1 MAAPSALSTR
11 RPVVRAAARVAR
23 RPATGLAGFGTF
35 VGTFAVPVLW
45 HALVDVVLRL
55 RYRTVVARQVSDIVV
70 GVGGFVVGGGMVFVV
85 FAMSFFAGTEV
96 GLQGYT
102 GLSQIGAESFMGI
115 AGSFANVREIVPVI
129 AGAAI
134 AAQVGTAFTA
144 ELGAMRVADEID
156 AIEAMGL
163 PSRTYLVSTR
173 LVATLLAVVP
183 LYLVSMFASFF
194 ATRWVTVSGF
204 GLSPGVYDHY
214 FNLYLPPVDIVYS
227 LVKVVVFTVL
237 IVLIHAYHGYTVQGG
252 PVEVGR
258 AVGRAVRA
266 SIMTLVVTNLVLSY
280 VFWGTGS
287 TVTVAG

>member
-1 MAAPSALSTR
+1 MRGASHVL
-11 RPVVRAAARVAR
+11 R
-23 RPATGLAGFGTF
+23 RPALAIAGFGTF
-35 VGTFAVPVLW
+35 VGTFALPVLW

-55 RYRTVVARQVSDIVV
+55 RYRTVVLRQVSDIVV

-144 ELGAMRVADEID
+144 ELGAMRVADEVD

-183 LYLVSMFASFF
+183 LYLVSLFASFF
-194 ATRWVTVSGF
+194 ATRLVTVQGF

-214 FNLYLPPVDIVYS
+214 FQLYLPPVDILYS
-227 LVKVVVFTVL
+227 LVKVVVFTVM
-237 IVLIHAYHGYTVQGG
+237 IVLIHAWYGYTVRGG

-280 VFWGTGS
+280 VFWGSGS

>member
-1 MAAPSALSTR
+1 MGAVTTVRGHPTLRAAVRLVR
-11 RPVVRAAARVAR
+11 RPRVV
-23 RPATGLAGFGTF
+23 LADLGAF
-35 VGTFAVPVLW
+35 VGDFAVPVVW

-55 RYRTVVARQVSDIVV
+55 RHRKVVLQQVSDIVT
-70 GVGGFVVGGGMVFVV
+70 GVGGFVVGGGMVFVI

-102 GLSQIGAESFMGI
+102 GLAEIGAESFMGI

-129 AGAAI
+129 AGAAV
-134 AAQVGTAFTA
+134 AAQVGTSFTA
-144 ELGAMRVADEID
+144 ELGAMRVSNEID

-163 PSRTYLVSTR
+163 PSMTYLVSTR
-173 LVATLLAVVP
+173 LVATLIAIVP
-183 LYLVSMFASFF
+183 LYLVSLFASFF
-194 ATRWVTVSGF
+194 ATRLVTVRGF

-214 FNLYLPPVDIVYS
+214 FDLYLPPIDIVYS
-227 LVKVVVFTVL
+227 LLKVVVFTVI
-237 IVLIHAYHGYTVQGG
+237 IVLVHAYHGYTVSGG

-266 SIMTLVVTNLVLSY
+266 SITSLVLVNLALSY

-287 TVTVAG
+287 SVTVAG

>member
-1 MAAPSALSTR
+1 MAAPSVLPHR
-11 RPVVRAAARVAR
+11 RPVVRVAARALR
-23 RPATGLAGFGTF
+23 RPGAGLAGFGTF
-35 VGTFAVPVLW
+35 VGSFAVPVLW

-55 RYRTVVARQVSDIVV
+55 RHRAVVARQVSDIVV
-70 GVGGFVVGGGMVFVV
+70 GVGGFVVGGGMVFVI

-129 AGAAI
+129 AGAAL

-156 AIEAMGL
+156 AIEAMGI

-173 LVATLLAVVP
+173 LVATLLAIVP
-183 LYLVSMFASFF
+183 LYLVSLFASFF
-194 ATRWVTVSGF
+194 ATRLVTVRGF

-214 FNLYLPPVDIVYS
+214 FDLYLPPVDILYS